1 MARKVRQPSQREQE
15 LVADILCRLTFCN
28 TLDDVWKVYKDL
40 EETFNI
46 QKDPFT
52 GCPVT
57 AKEYLENVDKYNR
70 QSREH
75 FYL

>member
-1 MARKVRQPSQREQE
+1 
-15 LVADILCRLTFCN
+15 
-28 TLDDVWKVYKDL
+28 VYKDL

-57 AKEYLENVDKYNR
+57 AKEYLENVAEYNR

>member
-1 MARKVRQPSQREQE
+1 
-15 LVADILCRLTFCN
+15 
-28 TLDDVWKVYKDL
+28 VYKDL

-57 AKEYLENVDKYNR
+57 AKEYLENVDEYNR